1 VFWNN
6 VTKQLSSLAQLNE
19 VLPALRQNKKV
30 VLDFTGVTSTTQSF
44 VHALISKLIQ
54 EFGPAVLDRLIFKS
68 CNQTV
73 KKLVSIVIDYM
84 QYEETT
90 DT

>member
-68 CNQTV
+68 CNQIV

>member
-1 VFWNN
+1 MFWNN